1 MDFYSNIDKSKC
13 GWKFVAYYDIS
24 ELTTNC
30 QAQIISDSDIRDVNA
45 EKSYLTIKIPIFVSY
60 IYPSFQASWS
70 SIEYKSEIDA
80 FIIYKTTSLD
90 ETNQFPM
97 HNYEDPESSWM
108 TSGFQNQLSGATS
121 KINHEL
127 LFSMVVSKIS
137 MNQQGKLVIDFT
149 SIPTFRGQ
157 FVKYHSSFKNF
168 GTSSLNGPLYENIDF
183 DLDLIWSQYTYDFP
197 EQTWRATSKSIL
209 NVSLFPDSYIFIQ
222 ITI

>member
-1 MDFYSNIDKSKC
+1 MDFYSNIDASKC

-90 ETNQFPM
+90 EANQFPM
-97 HNYEDPESSWM
+97 HTYHATDSWLA
-108 TSGFQNQLSGATS
+108 SGFENQLHNSATS
-121 KINHEL
+121 KINHEF

-137 MNQQGKLVIDFT
+137 MNQEGKLVIDFT

-157 FVKYHSSFKNF
+157 FVKQHSMFKNF
-168 GTSSLNGPLYENIDF
+168 GVSSLNGPLNENIDF
-183 DLDLIWSQYTYDFP
+183 DLELVWSQYTYEYP

-209 NVSLFPDSYIFIQ
+209 NVSCEFI
-222 ITI
+222 